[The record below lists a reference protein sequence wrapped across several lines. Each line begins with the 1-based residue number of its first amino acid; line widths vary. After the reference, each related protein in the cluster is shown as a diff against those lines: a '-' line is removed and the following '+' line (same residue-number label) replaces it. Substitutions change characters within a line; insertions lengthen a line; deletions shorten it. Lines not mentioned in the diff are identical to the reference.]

1 MDIPA
6 LRNEIF
12 KIKTIERELC
22 NEDIKELK
30 EDITPGSVNR
40 KTQCALLS
48 MQNLA
53 EMKYGDKIGS
63 GVEGLVSKFR
73 INPTGEDTKI
83 ENIGL
88 LNNTD
93 DKMVIKTIQP
103 TYYDPRNNTKYTTI
117 ADQDR
122 QILMNL
128 NRTQMVNSNI
138 ADAYQDSDVQR
149 FEGLISLYVNRLH
162 DYSPNFPYFY
172 DMRNVFKSYNED
184 YTVVARPL
192 DNFDYE
198 TGNYGIMTENIRD
211 SIPFMQFLRES
222 KTNAEYKSYI
232 PEILNQI
239 LFSVYLAVRELGLV
253 HFDLHAGNVLLQ
265 RTTLEEVYYNVPLTP
280 DAYKSLYGDYEDP
293 TGWNLEE
300 NYWIFDNE
308 LDDPDS
314 FRVPEYMNLEK
325 EDVQLEFC
333 MFPNIKVGDKYHRQY
348 KHFRIPVLTHGWL
361 VKIIDFGFG
370 SMYVGDEFIINKNV
384 LERIFNNVDI
394 DPSVPYVAF
403 DIWRI
408 LMFVYSAI
416 SGGSFA
422 NQDLFEIFGDYA
434 TFEKIQLDTNAKTM
448 RDLGQLKYLDRLPE
462 HVKDNELFMNLCFV
476 IFNEMHTKL

>member
-1 MDIPA
+1 MDIPT

-12 KIKTIERELC
+12 KIKGIETQLC

-30 EDITPGSVNR
+30 EDLSPESVNR

-48 MQNLA
+48 MKNLS
-53 EMKYGDKIGS
+53 ELKYGDKIGS
-63 GVEGLVSKFR
+63 GVEGTVNKFR
-73 INPTGEDTKI
+73 LRTLGEDTKI
-83 ENIGL
+83 ENIAL

-103 TYYDPRNNTKYTTI
+103 TYYDPRNNMKYTKI
-117 ADQDR
+117 SEQDR

-138 ADAYQDSDVQR
+138 ADAYQDSEVQR
-149 FEGLISLYVNRLH
+149 FEGLVSIYVNRLH

-172 DMRNVFKSYNED
+172 DVRNVFKSYDAD
-184 YTVVARPL
+184 YSVIGRPL
-192 DNFDYE
+192 DNFELE

-211 SIPFMQFLRES
+211 SIPFIQFLRES
-222 KTNAEYKSYI
+222 KTNTEYKSYI

-293 TGWNLEE
+293 SGWNLEG

-308 LDDPDS
+308 DDDSSS
-314 FRVPEYMNLEK
+314 FRAPEFMNLEK
-325 EDVQLEFC
+325 QDVQLEQC

-348 KHFRIPVLTHGWL
+348 RHFRIPVLTHGWL
-361 VKIIDFGFG
+361 VKIIDFGFA
-370 SMYVGDEFIINKNV
+370 SMYIGDSFIVNKNV
-384 LERIFNNVDI
+384 LERIFNNVEI
-394 DPSVPYVAF
+394 KPTVPYVAF
-403 DIWRI
+403 DMWRI

-434 TFEKIQLDTNAKTM
+434 TFAKIQFDTRAKTM
-448 RDLGQLKYLDRLPE
+448 NDLGQLKYLDRLPD
-462 HVKDNELFMNLCFV
+462 HVKDNDLFMNLCFV
-476 IFNEMHTKL
+476 IFNEMNNKL